1 VLLSDEGDGTITVPV
16 DERTYHAI
24 DGCHLIATEFRFD
37 EVDGAIQCKG
47 QTVHAEFCHACAFS
61 QGNRCKP
68 ITRTFRRETG
78 LFSENMFCVLHQLT
92 ELLSFPLRD
101 HEQLE

>member
-1 VLLSDEGDGTITVPV
+1 MLLSDEGDRTITVPV

-47 QTVHAEFCHACAFS
+47 QTVHAEQINS
-61 QGNRCKP
+61 QDG
-68 ITRTFRRETG
+68 
-78 LFSENMFCVLHQLT
+78 VLTAEEGMIEFISDGHGHVCQ
-92 ELLSFPLRD
+92 EL
-101 HEQLE
+101 

>member
-1 VLLSDEGDGTITVPV
+1 MLLSDEGDGTITVPV

-47 QTVHAEFCHACAFS
+47 QTVHAEQINS
-61 QGNRCKP
+61 QDGVFIDTKLQK
-68 ITRTFRRETG
+68 RE
-78 LFSENMFCVLHQLT
+78 
-92 ELLSFPLRD
+92 
-101 HEQLE
+101 